1 MRRLLNQQGTFV
13 LNCYNVPLHLWNV
26 GTFFSIGRV
35 PGDVIALDEGTSS
48 FFSFNVG
55 KVLISTSNFEVIN
68 QMINLEV
75 NGKLYPVRVVKEQVN
90 SFMQSVCTGKCREV
104 KPEQF
109 NGKDSDEEDD
119 DMDNEVDELAEPTQ
133 EIIQPIG

>member
-1 MRRLLNQQGTFV
+1 
-13 LNCYNVPLHLWNV
+13 
-26 GTFFSIGRV
+26 
-35 PGDVIALDEGTSS
+35 
-48 FFSFNVG
+48 
-55 KVLISTSNFEVIN
+55 
-68 QMINLEV
+68 MINLEV
-75 NGKLYPVRVVKEQVN
+75 NGKLYPVRVVEEQVVN
-90 SFMQSVCTGKCREV
+90 SFMQSVCSGKCGEV

>member
-1 MRRLLNQQGTFV
+1 M

-35 PGDVIALDEGTSS
+35 PGDVIALDEGTSR

-55 KVLISTSNFEVIN
+55 KVLISISIFEVIN

-75 NGKLYPVRVVKEQVN
+75 NGKLYPVRVVKEQVVVN
-90 SFMQSVCTGKCREV
+90 NFMQSVCTCKCGQV

-109 NGKDSDEEDD
+109 NGKDSDEEDN
-119 DMDNEVDELAEPTQ
+119 DMYNEVDELAEPTRDNSTNWLNVV
-133 EIIQPIG
+133 